1 MAAHTSKTVIYA
13 ALAGNAAIA
22 VTKFLAA
29 GYTGSAAMMSE
40 AIHSVVDTG
49 NQLLLLFGLKRAAKP
64 ADERHPFGYGLQ
76 LYFFTFVVAVLI
88 FGVGAVVS
96 IYEGIEKIRFPHQ
109 VESAW
114 VNYIVL
120 GAGIVFEGAVWIT
133 ALRAF
138 NTERAGRPWMRAVRQ
153 SKDPTVFTVLFED
166 TAALM
171 GLVVAIVGVFASEAL
186 DLPVLDGAA
195 SVAVGLILAVTAIFL
210 ANESQSLLTGEAA
223 DLQTR
228 QSIEAVA
235 RQEPGVRGLNQALT
249 MHFGPNDIF
258 VALSLEFEAALPAAG
273 VERAVTQIEREIK
286 RRHPAVTRVF
296 VEAQSLAADRRAGEP
311 AVTLEGVQGI

>member
-1 MAAHTSKTVIYA
+1 MASHTSKTVIYA

-22 VTKFLAA
+22 VTKFGAA
-29 GYTGSAAMMSE
+29 FYTGSAAMLSE

-49 NQLLLLFGLKRAAKP
+49 NQLLLLFGLRRAAKP

-96 IYEGIEKIRFPHQ
+96 IYEGIEKIRHPRP
-109 VESAW
+109 VEAAW

-120 GAGIVFEGAVWIT
+120 GAGILFEGAVWIT

-138 NTERAGRPWMRAVRQ
+138 NKQRAGLPWMRAVRQ

-171 GLVVAIVGVFASEAL
+171 GLVVAIAGVFSSEAL
-186 DLPVLDGAA
+186 DLPVLDGVA
-195 SVAVGLILAVTAIFL
+195 SIGVGVILAVTAIFL

-223 DLQTR
+223 DLRTR
-228 QSIEAVA
+228 KSIEAVA

-258 VALSLEFEAALPAAG
+258 VALSLEFEDALPAAG
-273 VERAVTQIEREIK
+273 VERAVTHIEREIK
-286 RRHPAVTRVF
+286 RRHPDVTRVF

-311 AVTLEGVQGI
+311 IAAGVLSTSN